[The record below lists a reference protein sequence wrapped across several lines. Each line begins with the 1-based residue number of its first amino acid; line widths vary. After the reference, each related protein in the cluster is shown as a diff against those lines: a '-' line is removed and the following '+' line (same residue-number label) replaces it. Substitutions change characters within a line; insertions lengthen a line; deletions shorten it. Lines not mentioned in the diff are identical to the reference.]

1 MKTVR
6 LFPTM
11 IMLALSL
18 TSCAG
23 KSVEKIVAINGD
35 LLSQSEITYEN
46 ACRDVSFLEMDTL
59 IKSNEKFVFYL
70 TSSLCSH
77 CEEFK
82 DKITSYVKDTSTMIY
97 RMDIIASDHES
108 YSPEFIAL
116 RDAYKDYFF
125 INDQVATPQIF
136 IVEGQ
141 KVADQ
146 IPASRYAQKWMFK
159 RAMKDYVRTAN
170 IYSFSSMLT
179 YQEFEKTRTDKE
191 YVTFNVDKSSD
202 LYQTYYPSIK
212 TANKEVAIVPIDEG
226 VMIATYH
233 AKDGSTIT
241 YSFSYN
247 HAENEAF
254 INQYLK

>member
-1 MKTVR
+1 MKTRR

-23 KSVEKIVAINGD
+23 KNAEKIVAINGD

-46 ACRDVSFLEMDTL
+46 SCKDVTFSEMDTL

-70 TSSLCSH
+70 TSSICSH

-82 DKITSYVKDTSTMIY
+82 DKITAYVKDTSTMVY
-97 RMDIIASDHES
+97 RMDIIAPDHES

-116 RDAYKDYFF
+116 REAYKEYFF

-136 IVEGQ
+136 IVEGE

-146 IPASRYAQKWMFK
+146 VPASRYAQKWMFK
-159 RAMKDYVRTAN
+159 RAMKDYVRTTN
-170 IYSFSSMLT
+170 IYSFSSMVT

-191 YVTFNVDKSSD
+191 YITFNADKNSD
-202 LYQTYYPSIK
+202 LYRTYYPTIK
-212 TANKEVAIVPIDEG
+212 KSKKDIAIVPIDEG

-233 AKDGSTIT
+233 AKDGATNT
-241 YSFSYN
+241 YTFSYN

-254 INQYLK
+254 LNQYL